1 MSYLNNSLKGIA
13 DRVNKIDA
21 EKSFNLQLINIDNL
35 IPSSNNFYGIREI
48 EELTESIK
56 ESGLMHNLVVRKL
69 DNENYEILSG
79 ERRFHALKSLNYK
92 KVPCQ
97 VKEMNETDGE
107 ILLIQANAKQR
118 ELTPTEKMKSI
129 ERLEQLYAYKKAKG
143 EEVPKGKTR
152 DIIGKDIG
160 LSGVQVGRYS
170 KVSKNLIEPLK
181 EKLDEGTITLTQ
193 ADTLSNLKDNEQE
206 AILNQIDNTS
216 SKISNAEIDILVEGI
231 KQTLTS
237 KKDIELLE
245 EINVN
250 KIVDKDCK
258 IVDEI
263 QKVLSQEKYRTPK
276 VIISSKYIQGDFYTK
291 GIIFDGQKFEITL
304 SGFGK
309 VSKIIIISK
318 DIKQVKELIINNKK
332 LSPNKAYEIAPNC
345 FIWFSYMEE

>member
-1 MSYLNNSLKGIA
+1 MSYLNGSLKGIA
-13 DRVNKIDA
+13 DRVNKLDA
-21 EKSFNLQLINIDNL
+21 EKSFNLQLINIDKL

-48 EELTESIK
+48 EELTGSIK

-69 DNENYEILSG
+69 DDENYEILSG
-79 ERRFHALKSLNYK
+79 ERRYHALKSLNYK

-97 VKEMNETDGE
+97 VKELNDTDGE

-129 ERLEQLYAYKKAKG
+129 ERLEQLYAYKKANG

-193 ADTLSNLKDNEQE
+193 ADTLSNLRDKEQQE
-206 AILNQIDNTS
+206 ILNQISNTN

-231 KQTLTS
+231 KQPLTN

-245 EINVN
+245 ELNVN
-250 KIVDKDCK
+250 KVVDKDNNS
-258 IVDEI
+258 VDEI
-263 QKVLSQEKYRTPK
+263 QEILSQERYRAPK
-276 VIISSKYIQGDFYTK
+276 LIISTKYIQGDFYTK
-291 GIIFDGQKFEITL
+291 AVIFDGRSFEITL

-309 VSKIIIISK
+309 VSKFTIIAK
-318 DIKQVKELIINNKK
+318 DIKQVKELMINNKK
-332 LSPNKAYEIAPNC
+332 LKTNKAYEIAPNC

>member
-1 MSYLNNSLKGIA
+1 MSYLNGLKGIA
-13 DRVNKIDA
+13 DRVNKLDA
-21 EKSFNLQLINIDNL
+21 EKNFNLQLIDIDKL
-35 IPSSNNFYGIREI
+35 LPSSNNFYGIREI
-48 EELTESIK
+48 EELAESIK
-56 ESGLMHNLVVRKL
+56 ESGLMHNLVVRKIN
-69 DNENYEILSG
+69 DERYEILSG
-79 ERRFHALKSLNYK
+79 ERRYHALKSLGYK

-97 VKEMNETDGE
+97 VKELNDTDGE

-129 ERLEQLYAYKKAKG
+129 ERLEQLYAYKKANG

-181 EKLDEGTITLTQ
+181 EKLDKGTITLTQ

-231 KQTLTS
+231 KQPLTS
-237 KKDIELLE
+237 KKDMELLKE
-245 EINVN
+245 LDVN
-250 KIVDKDCK
+250 KAVEKDRK

-263 QKVLSQEKYRTPK
+263 RSLLEQSKIPK
-276 VIISSKYIQGDFYTK
+276 IIISSKYVTASFYTNK
-291 GIIFDGQKFEITL
+291 VGFDGEKFEITL
-304 SGFGK
+304 SGYGK
-309 VSKIIIISK
+309 INKLNIIAK
-318 DIKQVKELIINNKK
+318 DIKHVKELIINDKK
-332 LSPNKAYEIAPNC
+332 INCEKAYEIAPNY
-345 FIWFSYMEE
+345 FIWFSYMEV